1 MHEARNDNKLK
12 KIEQTTSFEEAK
24 IHFEE
29 QNVSSID
36 CTYKRIELTDDEFD
50 ELRSNFHCE
59 FDYLKAIGC
68 NLLHSSFDKE
78 RIREILSKWYNQRE
92 HTNEFTLD
100 AFVDRYYTFED
111 TNKWFYSIVNHIE
124 DISIR
129 DEWLNKFKNWSVD
142 EIIKLDLNLDSD
154 CFTLTNID
162 LTDYSLFGG
171 IGININMF
179 LNDLKRVLIVINGS
193 KQVFI
198 LKEVDGETNRGKFGF
213 LNIRE
218 FKNRMSE
225 INRIAVV

>member
-1 MHEARNDNKLK
+1 MSANASFLSFTIY
-12 KIEQTTSFEEAK
+12 KIATS
-24 IHFEE
+24 
-29 QNVSSID
+29 
-36 CTYKRIELTDDEFD
+36 
-50 ELRSNFHCE
+50 
-59 FDYLKAIGC
+59 
-68 NLLHSSFDKE
+68 
-78 RIREILSKWYNQRE
+78 WY
-92 HTNEFTLD
+92 D
-100 AFVDRYYTFED
+100 WIC

-193 KQVFI
+193 KQVFT
-198 LKEVDGETNRGKFGF
+198 LKEVDGETNRGKFCF